1 MVSMSLITALTSSLA
16 NKFRPPSITTIL
28 SFPPTSS
35 VLWPQ
40 EAVSWDTRAHD
51 LFLQSLL
58 AVLLDFY
65 VSLNIMS
72 LAFPVACQPV
82 NNLLVDA
89 LGGYRIQN
97 EQPYGVEL
105 GLLASV
111 ILGGSA
117 FPRALR
123 LRKPVPILLSVISA
137 FGLFTYGS
145 ALRRKAWDSCQM
157 MMT

>member
-1 MVSMSLITALTSSLA
+1 MASVNYHDLELPAYILGALTAGGGIMGYARTRSV
-16 NKFRPPSITTIL
+16 PSI
-28 SFPPTSS
+28 
-35 VLWPQ
+35 VAGC
-40 EAVSWDTRAHD
+40 AVG
-51 LFLQSLL
+51 FL
-58 AVLLDFY
+58 Y
-65 VSLNIMS
+65 
-72 LAFPVACQPV
+72 
-82 NNLLVDA
+82 A

-111 ILGGSA
+111 VLGGSA

-145 ALRRKAWDSCQM
+145 ALRRRA
-157 MMT
+157 

>member
-1 MVSMSLITALTSSLA
+1 MLA
-16 NKFRPPSITTIL
+16 
-28 SFPPTSS
+28 
-35 VLWPQ
+35 
-40 EAVSWDTRAHD
+40 A
-51 LFLQSLL
+51 
-58 AVLLDFY
+58 LLDSY
-65 VSLNIMS
+65 VSLNITS
-72 LAFPVACQPV
+72 LVFPVACQRV

-145 ALRRKAWDSCQM
+145 ALRRRA
-157 MMT
+157 

>member
-1 MVSMSLITALTSSLA
+1 MATVNYHDLELPAYILGALTAGGGIMGYARTRSV
-16 NKFRPPSITTIL
+16 PSI
-28 SFPPTSS
+28 
-35 VLWPQ
+35 VAGC
-40 EAVSWDTRAHD
+40 AVG
-51 LFLQSLL
+51 FLCKSQYYLP
-58 AVLLDFY
+58 Y
-65 VSLNIMS
+65 
-72 LAFPVACQPV
+72 
-82 NNLLVDA
+82 A

-111 ILGGSA
+111 VLGGSA

-145 ALRRKAWDSCQM
+145 ALRRKA
-157 MMT
+157 

>member
-1 MVSMSLITALTSSLA
+1 
-16 NKFRPPSITTIL
+16 
-28 SFPPTSS
+28 
-35 VLWPQ
+35 
-40 EAVSWDTRAHD
+40 
-51 LFLQSLL
+51 
-58 AVLLDFY
+58 VLLDSY
-65 VSLNIMS
+65 VSLNIIS
-72 LAFPVACQPV
+72 LAFPVACQRV

-105 GLLASV
+105 GLLASA

-145 ALRRKAWDSCQM
+145 ALRRKA
-157 MMT
+157 